1 MLPEHFLE
9 ETKCERAKGI
19 AFFKPHTLYA
29 NLMIVGFQFLKW
41 VAIFHKPCKSF
52 SPSICLVAT
61 QKIII
66 NYDNHRQ
73 IQFSILLSLEF
84 YRQTRG
90 LWGVG
95 DIFNKQL
102 LKVTILLFWLFY
114 WDLIFWACKGS
125 GNICRNVEWKIGN
138 RREQMSEN
146 VT

>member
-9 ETKCERAKGI
+9 ETKCEREQII

-61 QKIII
+61 QKMII

-84 YRQTRG
+84 YKQTRG
-90 LWGVG
+90 LWGEEA
-95 DIFNKQL
+95 IFNKQL
-102 LKVTILLFWLFY
+102 LKVTILLFLTFLLRLNFLGLNLRLLGLF
-114 WDLIFWACKGS
+114 WDLI
-125 GNICRNVEWKIGN
+125 
-138 RREQMSEN
+138 
-146 VT
+146 